1 MTFARLAGTVTGD
14 ALVSYWTIF
23 FVVPSNSPR
32 SLCESKLGPV
42 SFWFLKWRI
51 VKYPFFSGIIT
62 GEESVSYW
70 SIFSL
75 SLVTA
80 PEVFA
85 KVNLAQ
91 SPCFQIGESL
101 IIVRQ
106 RYFNVVLFLLQ
117 KKDWFGLLA
126 QSYQLSGRSYS
137 DLCEYNCH
145 VRDSFFSLCFL
156 PKTSPALQVLKLFY

>member
-1 MTFARLAGTVTGD
+1 MTFARLAGIVTRD

-51 VKYPFFSGIIT
+51 VKYPFFLGSLL
-62 GEESVSYW
+62 EKSRLEYW
-70 SIFSL
+70 SIISL

-80 PEVFA
+80 PEVFV
-85 KVNLAQ
+85 KVNVAQ
-91 SPCFQIGESL
+91 SPYFQSGESL

-106 RYFNVVLFLLQ
+106 RYFHTQVCRPFPFVEE
-117 KKDWFGLLA
+117 GLVWPPC
-126 QSYQLSGRSYS
+126 SELSAEWTVI
-137 DLCEYNCH
+137 L
-145 VRDSFFSLCFL
+145 
-156 PKTSPALQVLKLFY
+156 